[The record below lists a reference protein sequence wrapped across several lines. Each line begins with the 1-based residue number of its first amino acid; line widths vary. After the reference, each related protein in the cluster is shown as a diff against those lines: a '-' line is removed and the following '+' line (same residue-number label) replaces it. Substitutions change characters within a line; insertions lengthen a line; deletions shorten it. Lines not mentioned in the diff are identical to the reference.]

1 MELCIVSNS
10 VISRQASLM
19 PIDLVNAEKS
29 LRGTI
34 SFYSPDKLDAIH
46 DDKVYKTMNCAL
58 QYQPT
63 PCRPGDY
70 ASLDSEEAC
79 GYD

>member
-29 LRGTI
+29 FRGTI
-34 SFYSPDKLDAIH
+34 SFYSPDKLDVIH
-46 DDKVYKTMNCAL
+46 DYKVHKTMIGIVLC
-58 QYQPT
+58 T
-63 PCRPGDY
+63 KDRK
-70 ASLDSEEAC
+70 
-79 GYD
+79 